1 MTARVCVFEGEGAAP
16 EAMRPVVGLLQSLGI
31 DLDVHVPAVDVHAD
45 DLADWRVPEEI
56 TGAIHD
62 ADTVLFGAAQGAGGG
77 GIYMP
82 ILKYLRNDYGG
93 GLPANVRPVKY
104 YPGASSPL
112 VKPEGTDYAVVR
124 ENLEGSYFGKGGLE
138 GDLDELRAM
147 AEGREEVSSAIAD
160 LGDGAYALRIV
171 TEANVRRLGSIVC
184 GFAETHF
191 DHRPVTLTCATKS
204 NILGGTDGLFDAVL
218 EDAVA
223 DSGVVEFEHLHVD
236 NAGAQMVGDP
246 RRFDLVVTTNA
257 PGDILSDVGV
267 ATVGGLGL
275 APSGVFGEDVAYF
288 EPVHGTAPDIAG
300 QGIINP
306 TATILSAVMMLR
318 YLGFADAANRLEGAV
333 ETVYAEGAVLTPDQG
348 GSASTTEMVEAIEGH
363 L

>member
-1 MTARVCVFEGEGAAP
+1 
-16 EAMRPVVGLLQSLGI
+16 
-31 DLDVHVPAVDVHAD
+31 
-45 DLADWRVPEEI
+45 
-56 TGAIHD
+56 
-62 ADTVLFGAAQGAGGG
+62 
-77 GIYMP
+77 
-82 ILKYLRNDYGG
+82 
-93 GLPANVRPVKY
+93 
-104 YPGASSPL
+104 
-112 VKPEGTDYAVVR
+112 
-124 ENLEGSYFGKGGLE
+124 
-138 GDLDELRAM
+138 M

-171 TEANVRRLGSIVC
+171 TEANVRRLGSIVS